1 MGQLLVEI
9 DLVFVAEL
17 IFLLGVSYPGYYCVL
32 SYLGYGPGCKSSKN
46 LLPHLQ
52 YVFSVYKAMN
62 YHIKYVSADGEKGFA
77 ALTTEIQEMAGT
89 FLPLPTGDHPC
100 FVDIKVRQLK
110 DIMRCIV
117 NSVKYKLPR
126 QLLLAVAKTAEYF
139 VNYTPCSGNSRNI
152 CQQ

>member
-17 IFLLGVSYPGYYCVL
+17 IFLLGVSYPGFYCVL
-32 SYLGYGPGCKSSKN
+32 SYLGYSSKN

-62 YHIKYVSADGEKGFA
+62 YHIKYMSADGEKGLA

-89 FLPLPTGDHPC
+89 FLPLPRGDHPC
-100 FVDIKVRQLK
+100 FVDIKV
-110 DIMRCIV
+110 
-117 NSVKYKLPR
+117 
-126 QLLLAVAKTAEYF
+126 
-139 VNYTPCSGNSRNI
+139 
-152 CQQ
+152 